1 MCGFLAG
8 VIGCTKKLPC
18 VISALFLMLAIL
30 LSIPVHAESP
40 NLTVSG
46 DDRAPERI
54 YTGNPHSDG
63 LNNIVMLEISIS
75 TNYSAG
81 VTVTNITLQRT
92 GSAADESVQIIML
105 YRDDNTN
112 GQLDTS
118 SDTLL
123 GSGSFFQSKVEF
135 SAMETVTCDNPLKL
149 LVALNLSGETPSDT
163 TLGVEIPD
171 KSYIETQEA
180 AEIEFEFCV
189 CSKNST
195 VLLDSDG
202 DLNPDSTDPDDD
214 NDGYMDDVEQSSGS
228 DPLDAESVPEDTDG
242 DFVPDAIDTDDDDD
256 GVPDKYDDFPKDPDR
271 QRDYTMVII
280 YAIIAVIVIIV
291 LVLVTRVRKPK
302 GPVEEDIDEDEFD
315 LDSIEDE
322 IEEEDDIDLIEDEEE
337 SE

>member
-1 MCGFLAG
+1 MRGSRAWVIRWKKELATL
-8 VIGCTKKLPC
+8 VT
-18 VISALFLMLAIL
+18 VLFLTCTIL
-30 LSIPVHAESP
+30 LSIPVSADSP

-54 YTGNPHSDG
+54 YTGDPHSEG

-75 TNYSAG
+75 TNYSAT
-81 VTVTNITLQRT
+81 VTVTKITLQRT
-92 GSAADESVQIIML
+92 GSAADENVQIIML
-105 YRDDNTN
+105 YRDDNKN
-112 GQLDTS
+112 GQLDTG
-118 SDTLL
+118 SDILL
-123 GSGSFFQSKVEF
+123 GSGTFSEKKVEF
-135 SAMETVTCDNPLKL
+135 SVMGTVTFDDPLKL
-149 LVALNLSGETPSDT
+149 LVALNLSSDTTSDT

-171 KSYIETQEA
+171 TSHIETQEDA
-180 AEIEFEFCV
+180 DIEFEFCV

-228 DPLDAESVPEDTDG
+228 DSLNAESVPEDTDG

-256 GVPDKYDDFPKDPDR
+256 GVPDEHDDFPKDPDR
-271 QRDYTMVII
+271 QRDYTLVIM

-291 LVLVTRVRKPK
+291 LVLATRVRKPK
-302 GPVEEDIDEDEFD
+302 ASVEEGTDEDEFD

-322 IEEEDDIDLIEDEEE
+322 PEEEEDDIDLIEDEEE
-337 SE
+337 